1 MIKFLLIIA
10 LRDLKRNLFF
20 IKLLCFAHPL
30 LFESYVPCDLGL
42 SREIP

>member
-10 LRDLKRNLFF
+10 LRDLKRNSFF
-20 IKLLCFAHPL
+20 IKLLCFAHL
-30 LFESYVPCDLGL
+30 LFESYVPCDLDL